1 MGKITKLTPEQE
13 AELPRFRQRYLDM
26 AQSCGTI
33 DRTALET
40 AMADA
45 YAVIGKPAPKLFIFD
60 SPAACML
67 ALKLFELP
75 REDFLKNSLWGQ
87 LWDQLRDQLG
97 DQLRDQLGG
106 QLWDQLGGQLEDQ
119 LEDQLRDQL
128 GGQNIY
134 NPHFLWGSQ
143 DLYWIAWA
151 RFAQHIGVKLEAETD
166 HRLGIMER
174 IAMQCE
180 WWWPYENIVVASEK
194 PIGIRWDDQRRLHA
208 EDRAA
213 VEYSDGYALYA
224 WHGVRIPEKWITK
237 KAVTPHEAL
246 TWENMEQR
254 RAACE
259 ILGWATILDQL
270 KGRTIDRNDN
280 PEIGELIRVTIPD
293 IGEENF
299 LRVRCGTGRTFA
311 IPVPPDMKSAAQA
324 NAWTYGFDNPDDY
337 QLEMRT

>member
-1 MGKITKLTPEQE
+1 
-13 AELPRFRQRYLDM
+13 
-26 AQSCGTI
+26 
-33 DRTALET
+33 
-40 AMADA
+40 
-45 YAVIGKPAPKLFIFD
+45 
-60 SPAACML
+60 
-67 ALKLFELP
+67 
-75 REDFLKNSLWGQ
+75 
-87 LWDQLRDQLG
+87 
-97 DQLRDQLGG
+97 
-106 QLWDQLGGQLEDQ
+106 
-119 LEDQLRDQL
+119 
-128 GGQNIY
+128 
-134 NPHFLWGSQ
+134 
-143 DLYWIAWA
+143 
-151 RFAQHIGVKLEAETD
+151 
-166 HRLGIMER
+166 MER

-194 PIGIRWDDQRRLHA
+194 PISIRWDDQRRLHA
-208 EDRAA
+208 EDQAA

-224 WHGVRIPEKWITK
+224 WHGVRVPEKWITK